1 MSTSDDDRIAYL
13 SGEPVDS
20 LTPQE
25 RAELDEL
32 RTLLETPAT
41 WEEPDAAL
49 EDRIVSAI
57 ADEAR
62 RARPVESDAPG
73 AGPRRRRARRR
84 GFRWPFRRPALVLG
98 GLATAAAAIV
108 VAIVLAVASS
118 SPAPLRFAMVVSGT
132 SLAPGAHGSATLTK
146 MSSGWEIQLSATG
159 LPHLADGHYYQ
170 AWLKNAA
177 GILVPVGTFNDAE
190 HVILW
195 SGAPVT
201 QFRSFSVTVQLANG
215 NPVSSGRRVLVG
227 VAHPCTD
234 AGPHVERGKPRSR
247 RRHPPHK
254 QGDHAYVPEGAGRGV
269 AAKCRAGGVRLR
281 PPAARTNHREPF
293 AAFPVTGPRTKPRTE
308 GDRWGVNGG
317 NPGERESRS
326 RRRWSRSRPPARR
339 RRFRRCRRA
348 AR

>member
-1 MSTSDDDRIAYL
+1 MSTSDDDRILYL

-32 RTLLETPAT
+32 RALLETPAT

-57 ADEAR
+57 AEEAR
-62 RARPVESDAPG
+62 RERPAESAPV
-73 AGPRRRRARRR
+73 APATPQVPRRR
-84 GFRWPFRRPALVLG
+84 GFRWPFRRPGLVLG
-98 GLATAAAAIV
+98 GFATAAAAII
-108 VAIVLAVASS
+108 VAIAIVIAVGGSSS
-118 SPAPLRFAMVVSGT
+118 SPLQYAMVVSGT

-146 MSSGWEIQLSATG
+146 MTSGWEIQLSATG
-159 LPHLADGHYYQ
+159 LPHLANGRYYQ

-201 QFRSFSVTVQLANG
+201 QFRAFSVTEQLANG

-227 VAHPCTD
+227 VAHPV
-234 AGPHVERGKPRSR
+234 H
-247 RRHPPHK
+247 
-254 QGDHAYVPEGAGRGV
+254 
-269 AAKCRAGGVRLR
+269 
-281 PPAARTNHREPF
+281 
-293 AAFPVTGPRTKPRTE
+293 
-308 GDRWGVNGG
+308 
-317 NPGERESRS
+317 
-326 RRRWSRSRPPARR
+326 
-339 RRFRRCRRA
+339 
-348 AR
+348 